1 MGLDTE
7 GFCDIPMTAAWKMD
21 CMAEELMQ
29 QVWEDK
35 NQSLQ
40 IAIGL
45 IKKYYTEETTEN
57 KQGNRKAAQAQ
68 IDRLHKRISGLVE
81 MRADGDLSKEEY
93 SKKRSEAEAEIAEL
107 EAELAEPVE
116 DIQEERNAKLNGII
130 ETLKSLVCNQG
141 KGVSDDVIKRFV
153 SKVVPVG
160 NNTFEWY
167 LDLSKKNKAKATI
180 SVNGRKNKEV
190 IKLEEII
197 PISSG
202 LIPFKGLSK
211 NSPLCTTPH
220 RLQSSKAGIKF

>member
-1 MGLDTE
+1 
-7 GFCDIPMTAAWKMD
+7 MTAAWKMD

-40 IAIGL
+40 IAIEL
-45 IKKYYTEETTEN
+45 IKTYYKDEAIEG
-57 KQGNRKAAQAQ
+57 KQGNRKAVQAQ
-68 IDRLHKRISGLVE
+68 IDRLHKRINGLVE
-81 MRADGDLSKEEY
+81 MRADGDISKEEY
-93 SKKRSEAEAEIAEL
+93 NKKRAEVETEIAKLETEL
-107 EAELAEPVE
+107 TEPAE
-116 DIQEERNAKLNGII
+116 DTQEERNTKLNGII
-130 ETLKSLVCNQG
+130 DTLKGLVCNQG
-141 KGVSDDVIKRFV
+141 KGVSDDLIKRLV

-202 LIPFKGLSK
+202 LKPFKPHTK
-211 NSPLCTTPH
+211 NSPLTAMPYRQPSRANC
-220 RLQSSKAGIKF
+220 